1 MTFKGLV
8 NKRAYYDY
16 FVEEELECG
25 IVLKGNEVKSIRDG
39 GLSIKEAWVQIQN
52 DELVVRGMHI
62 AKYRESNQF
71 DVDEDR
77 EKVLLAHKSQIYNLK
92 QKLKTDGYT
101 LMPLKV
107 YFKKGNVK
115 VLVGLC
121 KGKKLYDKRQS
132 LKEKQMKKDI
142 AREQC
147 RK

>member
-1 MTFKGLV
+1 MFKGLV
-8 NKRAYYDY
+8 NKKAYYDY

-25 IVLKGNEVKSIRDG
+25 IVLKGNEVKSIRDC
-39 GLSIKEAWVQIQN
+39 GLSIKEAWVQIQ
-52 DELVVRGMHI
+52 DGELVVRGMHI
-62 AKYRESNQF
+62 AKYMESNQF

-77 EKVLLAHKSQIYNLK
+77 EKVLLAHKSQIYNLQ

-107 YFKKGNVK
+107 YFKKGRVK